1 MYETKFEFE
10 NTKTLCMRKTQDIQQ
25 KRLKPENRKNH
36 FLNSK
41 NLGSRGSLEWCPLLC
56 HPNLRSQP
64 SCQILEASWGLL
76 RLPGASWNYLGASS
90 GILGSSWGLL
100 GSSWG
105 ILGPSWGH
113 LEASWGHLGAIWGP
127 LGASWGHLGAILG
140 PPSGHLGS
148 ILGPSWVQGA
158 LQQET

>member
-1 MYETKFEFE
+1 MKTLCRQPTNTFEQKAKNVYETKFEFE
-10 NTKTLCMRKTQDIQQ
+10 NTKTLCMRKTQYIQQ

-76 RLPGASWNYLGASS
+76 RLPGASWNYLGASLGILES
-90 GILGSSWGLL
+90 SWGILGSSWGV
-100 GSSWG
+100 
-105 ILGPSWGH
+105 LGPSWGH
-113 LEASWGHLGAIWGP
+113 LGTSWGK
-127 LGASWGHLGAILG
+127 LG
-140 PPSGHLGS
+140 PRWCFIPCLF
-148 ILGPSWVQGA
+148 L
-158 LQQET
+158 